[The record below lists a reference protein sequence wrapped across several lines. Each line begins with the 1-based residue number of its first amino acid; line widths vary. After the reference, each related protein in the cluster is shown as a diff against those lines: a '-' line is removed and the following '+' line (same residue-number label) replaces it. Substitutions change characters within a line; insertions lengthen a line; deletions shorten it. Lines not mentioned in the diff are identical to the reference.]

1 MKNCVTIVFATNQQ
15 YIQHLCAALKSL
27 LENNKDLSFKIYI
40 INSGISPKIYS
51 NILTVARPYNCQ
63 LENIVISD
71 DFFKEL
77 VLTHHYSKEIYY
89 RLLIPELIDEKK
101 VLYLDADIIINGS
114 IKELYNQNIED
125 YYVCAV
131 EDPYFDRYSQLNIDK
146 KFRYFNSGVMLINVT
161 KWKNTGLQK
170 KVINFVEKNF
180 KILHFPDQD
189 ALNALM
195 YGNWKRLPLKYN
207 LTMILDN
214 NYEHEFPC
222 FSKEELREAKINP
235 IIIHYT
241 GGSKPWQ
248 LKNIHPYK
256 YLYWKYLW
264 MTPYRFSLPTELQP
278 KNILKSLVPKAV
290 KMQIKK
296 IITFNQ

>member
-1 MKNCVTIVFATNQQ
+1 MQNCINVVFATNQQ

-131 EDPYFDRYSQLNIDK
+131 EDPYFDRYSELNIDK

-170 KVINFVEKNF
+170 KVINFGSSRNLVE
-180 KILHFPDQD
+180 
-189 ALNALM
+189 
-195 YGNWKRLPLKYN
+195 
-207 LTMILDN
+207 
-214 NYEHEFPC
+214 
-222 FSKEELREAKINP
+222 
-235 IIIHYT
+235 
-241 GGSKPWQ
+241 
-248 LKNIHPYK
+248 
-256 YLYWKYLW
+256 
-264 MTPYRFSLPTELQP
+264 
-278 KNILKSLVPKAV
+278 
-290 KMQIKK
+290 
-296 IITFNQ
+296 

>member
-1 MKNCVTIVFATNQQ
+1 MQNFINIVFATNQQ
-15 YIQHLCAALKSL
+15 YIQHLCAAIKSL
-27 LENNKDLSFKIYI
+27 LDNNKDSSFKIYI
-40 INSGISPKIYS
+40 INSGISKNIYA
-51 NILTVARPYNCQ
+51 NILTVIKPYNCQ

-71 DFFKEL
+71 NYFKEL

-89 RLLIPELIDEKK
+89 RLLIPELINEEK

-114 IKELYNQNIED
+114 IKGIYNQNIED

-131 EDPYFDRYSQLNIDK
+131 EDPFFDRYEELKIEK
-146 KFRYFNSGVMLINVT
+146 KFRYFNSGVMLINVM
-161 KWKNTGLQK
+161 KWRNTDLHK

-189 ALNALM
+189 ALNALI
-195 YGNWKRLPLKYN
+195 YGNWKRMPLKYN

-214 NYEHEFPC
+214 NYENKFSC
-222 FSKEELREAKINP
+222 FTKEELREAKNKP

-256 YLYWKYLW
+256 NLYWKYLR
-264 MTPYRFSLPTELQP
+264 MTPYRFSLPTELRP
-278 KNILKSLVPKAV
+278 SNLFKSLIPKPV
-290 KMQIKK
+290 KKILKK
-296 IITFNQ
+296 IINL

>member
-27 LENNKDLSFKIYI
+27 LENNKDSSFKIYI

-131 EDPYFDRYSQLNIDK
+131 EDPYFDRYSELNID
-146 KFRYFNSGVMLINVT
+146 
-161 KWKNTGLQK
+161 QK
-170 KVINFVEKNF
+170 I
-180 KILHFPDQD
+180 
-189 ALNALM
+189 
-195 YGNWKRLPLKYN
+195 
-207 LTMILDN
+207 
-214 NYEHEFPC
+214 
-222 FSKEELREAKINP
+222 
-235 IIIHYT
+235 
-241 GGSKPWQ
+241 
-248 LKNIHPYK
+248 
-256 YLYWKYLW
+256 
-264 MTPYRFSLPTELQP
+264 
-278 KNILKSLVPKAV
+278 
-290 KMQIKK
+290 QI
-296 IITFNQ
+296 F